1 MKLTPPPTELAAFV
15 SQLNAFIQPMRNRRC
30 APSFSQKAG
39 RLARKTEPSR
49 WHCHGVIFKAFHEAC
64 ADREGFPPL
73 EFTGLSGGRIVG
85 SRSRPADARLWPL
98 RPGFPVRTH
107 APGLFGMSK
116 FGKKCPFFVPH
127 SPRSARG
134 MMQCSPS
141 SKQHHHPK
149 LFSLMSTDT
158 TKRFRMLIPASA
170 AVCLMGLCLGTMNAG
185 EPGGTVIL
193 SEDFN
198 GLSEGPVAGQDQWA
212 AFPRAVSPAAILLQ
226 RKGEAPGLA
235 LSAPLDIGELEL
247 SAALRPLANPLDGT
261 ETLVI
266 EYDVLRRAGDSLQVG
281 LAKGGI
287 ILPGLDIA
295 GGGFAIRS
303 KALQVA
309 ATSTPVP
316 GESEA
321 LLKYG
326 HWYRVRATWNAEK
339 GTVRVEYKD
348 LSAGEESFQ
357 TAYFDA
363 DRKNPDYQNDMLGFE
378 GADTLFV
385 RMPSA
390 KSIKEARADNA
401 AAEPSVLDN
410 ISLSK

>member
-1 MKLTPPPTELAAFV
+1 MSISTKIYRRSHLAFPTIAAAF
-15 SQLNAFIQPMRNRRC
+15 L
-30 APSFSQKAG
+30 
-39 RLARKTEPSR
+39 L
-49 WHCHGVIFKAFHEAC
+49 
-64 ADREGFPPL
+64 
-73 EFTGLSGGRIVG
+73 
-85 SRSRPADARLWPL
+85 
-98 RPGFPVRTH
+98 
-107 APGLFGMSK
+107 
-116 FGKKCPFFVPH
+116 
-127 SPRSARG
+127 
-134 MMQCSPS
+134 
-141 SKQHHHPK
+141 
-149 LFSLMSTDT
+149 
-158 TKRFRMLIPASA
+158 
-170 AVCLMGLCLGTMNAG
+170 AVCPGPIKAG
-185 EPGGTVIL
+185 EPTGTVIL

-198 GLSEGPVAGQDQWA
+198 GLSEGPVVGQDQWA
-212 AFPRAVSPAAILLQ
+212 SFPRTESPAAILLQ

-247 SAALRPLANPLDGT
+247 SAALRPLGSPLDGT

-266 EYDVLRRAGDSLQVG
+266 KYDLLRRAGDSLQVG
-281 LAKGGI
+281 LANGSK

-295 GGGFAIRS
+295 GGVFAIRS
-303 KALQVA
+303 EDLQVA

-326 HWYRVRATWNAEK
+326 HWYRVRATWNAGK

-348 LSAGEESFQ
+348 LSAGEETFQ

-390 KSIKEARADNA
+390 KSIEEARDHNA